1 MMIKLRLT
9 YYTLTARKSVT
20 FNMYPD
26 IECITNPSG
35 LFPIKGKEIIRA
47 YKDRV
52 AKGMSMVGS
61 ICWRRFNPLF
71 FFGLDKVYILLVAYR
86 VIRIQKYSNK
96 PKGDEKKC

>member
-1 MMIKLRLT
+1 MIKLRLT

-35 LFPIKGKEIIRA
+35 LFPIKGKDIIRA

-52 AKGMSMVGS
+52 AKGESTD
-61 ICWRRFNPLF
+61 WF
-71 FFGLDKVYILLVAYR
+71 YIFDEQGGEYLLEEV
-86 VIRIQKYSNK
+86 
-96 PKGDEKKC
+96 